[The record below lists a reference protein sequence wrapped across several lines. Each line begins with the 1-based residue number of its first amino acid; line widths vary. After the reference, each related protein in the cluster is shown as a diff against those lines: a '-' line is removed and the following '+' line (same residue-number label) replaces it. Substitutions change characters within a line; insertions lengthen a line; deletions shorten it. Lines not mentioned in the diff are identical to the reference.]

1 MSKIDNLYQLSLMK
15 DKKIEQNNTIHLIQK
30 ESNSSDK
37 KRLNN
42 QDQEKNL
49 TKNPLLQPNITVK
62 KEKKEKKEEKEEK
75 EEKIVQ
81 TNKINLKIKESNQTL
96 KKEKEEKEIIKEQ
109 EKEKIKKAKEVV
121 KKDIHFK
128 MIKEGNDIL
137 ISGILSSKDDYLNL
151 KKYYQN
157 LKSNSLTFDS
167 KRVNPKVLST
177 VIALKNI
184 ADKFISGYMEYSNHI
199 LNIDG
204 VVKTK
209 EDKDTILFTLAN
221 IKDLRVKA
229 HIVIEEPK
237 TKEKHIKK
245 IIISKVGE
253 NIKISG
259 TFGSMD
265 GLNKL
270 VKLFKSSGLKVKK
283 ELCVIDSDMKDDR
296 WKIPLYAIKDNF
308 LKFIKGSIQFDKDIF
323 YINGET
329 TLEGLEDNISNILQ
343 NNSNGLK
350 IDENITYTPPK
361 KVMQRIQ
368 EKVNSILRLKHIR
381 FKKGTDELIEESKV
395 VLDEILQTLKLLPNL
410 KVEIRGYTD
419 SDGSKSANLILSQ
432 KRANSVKKYL
442 VEHGI
447 KAENLIAKGFGE
459 ENPIVENSSKENK
472 QINRRVEF
480 KILGE

>member
-1 MSKIDNLYQLSLMK
+1 M
-15 DKKIEQNNTIHLIQK
+15 
-30 ESNSSDK
+30 
-37 KRLNN
+37 
-42 QDQEKNL
+42 
-49 TKNPLLQPNITVK
+49 
-62 KEKKEKKEEKEEK
+62 
-75 EEKIVQ
+75 
-81 TNKINLKIKESNQTL
+81 
-96 KKEKEEKEIIKEQ
+96 IKEQ
-109 EKEKIKKAKEVV
+109 EEEKIKKVKVIV

-151 KKYYQN
+151 KKYYPN
-157 LKSNSLTFDS
+157 LKSNSLSFDS

-184 ADKFISGYMEYSNHI
+184 ADKFSSGYMEYSNHI

-265 GLNKL
+265 ELNKL

-329 TLEGLEDNISNILQ
+329 TIEGLEDNISNILQ

-350 IDENITYTPPK
+350 IDKNITYTPPK

-459 ENPIVENSSKENK
+459 ENPIVENNSKENK